1 MQSKSSRLTWLQ
13 GRALHS
19 AWGRCRKSRR
29 QLPSITSC
37 PAIRTQNASL
47 SKGLPAIGPSLT
59 PAAVKPP
66 ATDPE
71 NVKLLSSTAAIFSA
85 VAENSLGPG
94 AEAARRLSRLL
105 LQLAASEP
113 RLRKKFETVLVEP
126 LRIALDELR
135 EALRAR

>member
-1 MQSKSSRLTWLQ
+1 
-13 GRALHS
+13 
-19 AWGRCRKSRR
+19 
-29 QLPSITSC
+29 
-37 PAIRTQNASL
+37 
-47 SKGLPAIGPSLT
+47 LPAIGPSLT

-94 AEAARRLSRLL
+94 AEAARRLSGLL

-113 RLRKKFETVLVEP
+113 RRRKKFETVLVEP

-135 EALRAR
+135 EALRARPIRLRIFPRILRDYG